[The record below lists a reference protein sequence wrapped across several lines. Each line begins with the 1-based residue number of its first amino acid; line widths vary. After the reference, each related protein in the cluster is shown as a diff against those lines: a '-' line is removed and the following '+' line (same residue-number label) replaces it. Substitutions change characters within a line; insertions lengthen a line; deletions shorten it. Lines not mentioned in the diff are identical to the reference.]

1 MTEETH
7 AIEQSQLQ
15 RSAWHAFVVERA
27 RIDLPGDRNAEKI
40 QGVIGELAQRLAA
53 LKEWDRYDR
62 FNPFSVTLKEGYRE
76 VGRLDGHA
84 GWVKSVQALS
94 DGRIVSGDADSMAC
108 VWSPMPDGRWVC
120 DVLPHNNPVR
130 SVARMFDQR
139 VVSGSA
145 DGIVRLWTHNGEH
158 GWIAERVIARSSA
171 VECLQ
176 TLPDGS
182 IVTGYQDGSLT
193 ISKIVN
199 KRWTHGFIATKSTVY
214 ALQGLPDGR
223 IVIAHENGDV
233 CWWRQSES
241 GGWDYSSSRSFADNS
256 LRALQVLPDGRVL
269 VGGDDWVVR
278 ELPPHG
284 MRVTRIGNH
293 EGRVHCLQAVSD
305 GRVVTGGKDGKI
317 KVWKV
322 DGSGEWEGRELGKHA
337 GCVYS
342 LQVLPDGRIISAG
355 SDNTIRIWDGALVSN
370 GGAS

>member
-62 FNPFSVTLKEGYRE
+62 FNPLSVTLKEGYRE

-199 KRWTHGFIATKSTVY
+199 KRWTHGLIATKSTVY

-223 IVIAHENGDV
+223 IVTAHENGDV

-241 GGWDYSSSRSFADNS
+241 GDLRRVLSPTTRFGLCRSFPMGASSWEAMIGSFESCPRTACESPASATMRAGCTVFKGVRMDALSPVERTARSRSGRLTDPVNGRGVS
-256 LRALQVLPDGRVL
+256 LVS
-269 VGGDDWVVR
+269 
-278 ELPPHG
+278 
-284 MRVTRIGNH
+284 MRVACTPFRYFLTVGLSPRAAIT
-293 EGRVHCLQAVSD
+293 QFVS
-305 GRVVTGGKDGKI
+305 GTGL
-317 KVWKV
+317 
-322 DGSGEWEGRELGKHA
+322 S
-337 GCVYS
+337 
-342 LQVLPDGRIISAG
+342 
-355 SDNTIRIWDGALVSN
+355 
-370 GGAS
+370 